1 MAYERKTYDLFISDE
16 FRKVLDEI
24 KSDSVVAQLF
34 LKKRHDKEDL
44 VDDPVNFISVST
56 QDSSRISYLTTER
69 LGQIEESEFWTSS
82 RRFHVKPG
90 GFISKVFRNVSSK
103 EVEIFSNLF
112 RAESRK
118 PKFTFKVVSGENIRE
133 LYHYSHHASD
143 CGSLG
148 VSCMRYDSCQKMM
161 NMYVENPDKISML
174 VMFDEDDKVMGRSLL
189 WDFDGNKIMDRI
201 YSINDEQLPYYFKKW
216 STDNGYLFRSQQ
228 NWYNSLNF
236 QNLNTEKQFLKL
248 EVKLDNYD
256 FRYYPYLDTF
266 RFYSPDTGT
275 FSNFQPEGK
284 NYFTLCSSDGSTYG
298 WNYLVFDNV
307 DKYFRHRGD
316 TVYIDYLNINT
327 HPSNCNYSEIHDA
340 YILSKDCEWREDV
353 RDYIYIGD
361 YSYLNDNSSIEERIR
376 LNKEYDEKIRIRRKS
391 NNTEQITE
399 ELMSEI
405 QRIGI
410 DYFRLR
416 QNIEIEREEAT
427 DELP

>member
-1 MAYERKTYDLFISDE
+1 
-16 FRKVLDEI
+16 
-24 KSDSVVAQLF
+24 
-34 LKKRHDKEDL
+34 
-44 VDDPVNFISVST
+44 
-56 QDSSRISYLTTER
+56 
-69 LGQIEESEFWTSS
+69 
-82 RRFHVKPG
+82 
-90 GFISKVFRNVSSK
+90 
-103 EVEIFSNLF
+103 
-112 RAESRK
+112 
-118 PKFTFKVVSGENIRE
+118 
-133 LYHYSHHASD
+133 
-143 CGSLG
+143 
-148 VSCMRYDSCQKMM
+148 
-161 NMYVENPDKISML
+161 
-174 VMFDEDDKVMGRSLL
+174 
-189 WDFDGNKIMDRI
+189 
-201 YSINDEQLPYYFKKW
+201 
-216 STDNGYLFRSQQ
+216 
-228 NWYNSLNF
+228 
-236 QNLNTEKQFLKL
+236 
-248 EVKLDNYD
+248 LDNYD